1 MDNTLKPDVNGF
13 CIEKFVRQALVERI
27 RQSKL
32 VNYVPTNGAVEKIYS
47 GKAEEY
53 AEYFIR
59 LIRVKT
65 NFQAYAVKP
74 YRVFTS
80 TGNLVERERVGL
92 FSIDPAKVT
101 DVPRQELFDPETNI
115 DVGIRLYTG
124 YVLKEMKLPEINA
137 AVSI

>member
-13 CIEKFVRQALVERI
+13 CIEKFVRHALVKRI
-27 RQSKL
+27 RRSKL
-32 VNYVPTNGAVEKIYS
+32 VGYAPTNGAIEKIHS

-65 NFQAYAVKP
+65 NFQANAVKP
-74 YRVFTS
+74 YRFFTS
-80 TGNLVERERVGL
+80 TGNQVERERVGL
-92 FSIDPAKVT
+92 LSIDPVKVT

-115 DVGIRLYTG
+115 DIGIRLYTD
-124 YVLKEMKLPEINA
+124 YVLKEKKLPEINA